1 MGLSN
6 KDIKDMSNTNI
17 KVKLKEIEFEYQT
30 IKNDILILCDKLEEL
45 QKIYEIGSEE
55 LKNRGL

>member
-6 KDIKDMSNTNI
+6 KDIKEMSNTSI

>member
-6 KDIKDMSNTNI
+6 KDIKEMSNTNI

>member
-6 KDIKDMSNTNI
+6 KDIKEMSNTNI

-30 IKNDILILCDKLEEL
+30 IKNEILILCDKLEEL